1 MAGVLIASKDKLDA
15 WIVVKC
21 YSDECGSDAISQAP
35 RIRVFVNSD
44 AAYAYKKR
52 KMLELRENGAN
63 WINEEGYIDWDDAP
77 EDVEYYVVFNAVIGD

>member
-1 MAGVLIASKDKLDA
+1 MAGVLIASKDNLDA
-15 WIVVKC
+15 WIVAKF
-21 YSDECGSDAISQAP
+21 YSDECGSDAISRAP
-35 RIRVFVNSD
+35 RPRVFVNSD
-44 AAYAYKKR
+44 AAYEYKTR